1 MAKTRVKKVVISGI
15 TSEQA
20 EIAFSEFATADAKV
34 QNIQSK
40 MDMEITRIRDKYAD
54 ILAEQQAIREK
65 NFEIMQTFA
74 TEHREE
80 LFSKRKSYESAH
92 GTFGFRTGTPKLKN
106 VKGFTWA
113 SVTNLVKEFL
123 PLLAP
128 GSRIVLIG
136 STSGIRRDR
145 GGIYGISKWALR
157 SYAYALREECKPMG
171 IGVSLINP
179 GGTFTETRKKSS
191 EEDRSLLETS
201 DLGKVITLTFR
212 LSPQAVLEEVN
223 IRPLQ
228 GDTY

>member
-92 GTFGFRTGTPKLKN
+92 GTFGFRTGH
-106 VKGFTWA
+106 
-113 SVTNLVKEFL
+113 
-123 PLLAP
+123 AP
-128 GSRIVLIG
+128 DV
-136 STSGIRRDR
+136 
-145 GGIYGISKWALR
+145 
-157 SYAYALREECKPMG
+157 ECLT
-171 IGVSLINP
+171 VSLN
-179 GGTFTETRKKSS
+179 
-191 EEDRSLLETS
+191 
-201 DLGKVITLTFR
+201 
-212 LSPQAVLEEVN
+212 Q
-223 IRPLQ
+223 
-228 GDTY
+228 

>member
-54 ILAEQQAIREK
+54 ALAEQQDIKEK

-80 LFSKRKSYESAH
+80 LFSRRKSYESAH

-106 VKGFTWA
+106 IKGFTWA

-123 PLLAP
+123 PGYIRVSEELAKDRLLADRDKEDVAEQLSKC
-128 GSRIVLIG
+128 GMTIVQ
-136 STSGIRRDR
+136 D
-145 GGIYGISKWALR
+145 
-157 SYAYALREECKPMG
+157 E
-171 IGVSLINP
+171 
-179 GGTFTETRKKSS
+179 TFYVEPKKENEQSS
-191 EEDRSLLETS
+191 
-201 DLGKVITLTFR
+201 
-212 LSPQAVLEEVN
+212 
-223 IRPLQ
+223 
-228 GDTY
+228 

>member
-65 NFEIMQTFA
+65 NFEIMQIFA

-123 PLLAP
+123 P
-128 GSRIVLIG
+128 GYIRVSVSVIG
-136 STSGIRRDR
+136 ILPLPESGGKDT
-145 GGIYGISKWALR
+145 KMTDVMN
-157 SYAYALREECKPMG
+157 CVDK
-171 IGVSLINP
+171 
-179 GGTFTETRKKSS
+179 
-191 EEDRSLLETS
+191 LLE
-201 DLGKVITLTFR
+201 KITGYKQR
-212 LSPQAVLEEVN
+212 MAVN
-223 IRPLQ
+223 PC
-228 GDTY
+228 GDYR

>member
-1 MAKTRVKKVVISGI
+1 MAKTRVKKVIISGI

-54 ILAEQQAIREK
+54 ALAEQQDIKEK

-80 LFSKRKSYESAH
+80 LFSRRKSYESAH

-106 VKGFTWA
+106 IKGFTWA

-123 PLLAP
+123 PGYIRVSEKLAKDRLLADRDKEDVAEQLSKC
-128 GSRIVLIG
+128 GMTIVQ
-136 STSGIRRDR
+136 D
-145 GGIYGISKWALR
+145 
-157 SYAYALREECKPMG
+157 E
-171 IGVSLINP
+171 
-179 GGTFTETRKKSS
+179 TFYVEPKKENEQPS
-191 EEDRSLLETS
+191 
-201 DLGKVITLTFR
+201 
-212 LSPQAVLEEVN
+212 
-223 IRPLQ
+223 
-228 GDTY
+228 